1 MKKILHISKYYYPY
15 KGGTEVVCQDIAEG
29 LPAYQ
34 NKIICFNN
42 ENKDKIDIINGIEVI
57 RCGTFIKIASQPL
70 SFSYFKKLKEIIQ
83 SWQPDAIHFHHP
95 NPFVALLILSLI
107 PSNTKLIVH
116 WHLDI
121 FKQKF
126 LYFFIKSQEHRL
138 LERADTIIVTS
149 PNYRDNSIPLRDFI
163 SKTII
168 INNGIDI
175 NRFKI
180 REGDN
185 EHITT
190 LKQKYNNAPIIFF
203 VGRHVPYK
211 GLKYLIEAEKYIQ
224 NNCAII
230 IAGEGVLTPQLK
242 QQTKSNRVFF
252 IGKISED
259 ELKCYMYAADIFAF
273 PSITKNEAFGLALA
287 EGMFCNAVPVT
298 FKITGSGVNYV
309 SLNGITG
316 IEVEN
321 SNSIEY
327 AKAIDTILSNE
338 ELKKQ
343 YAKAAHD
350 RVLKL
355 FTTSQEQIAAQNL
368 YNKLFHK

>member
-1 MKKILHISKYYYPY
+1 M
-15 KGGTEVVCQDIAEG
+15 
-29 LPAYQ
+29 
-34 NKIICFNN
+34 
-42 ENKDKIDIINGIEVI
+42 
-57 RCGTFIKIASQPL
+57 
-70 SFSYFKKLKEIIQ
+70 
-83 SWQPDAIHFHHP
+83 
-95 NPFVALLILSLI
+95 
-107 PSNTKLIVH
+107 
-116 WHLDI
+116 
-121 FKQKF
+121 
-126 LYFFIKSQEHRL
+126 
-138 LERADTIIVTS
+138 
-149 PNYRDNSIPLRDFI
+149 
-163 SKTII
+163 
-168 INNGIDI
+168 
-175 NRFKI
+175 
-180 REGDN
+180 
-185 EHITT
+185 
-190 LKQKYNNAPIIFF
+190 
-203 VGRHVPYK
+203 
-211 GLKYLIEAEKYIQ
+211 IEAEKYIQ

-230 IAGEGVLTPQLK
+230 IAGEGPLTPQLK